1 MSVYGA
7 IQVDHPRL
15 KDNFRVGRRSMNEAN
30 VHSNCI
36 IVRDSHIIA
45 DEARLDVSM
54 LVDEK
59 G

>member
-1 MSVYGA
+1 
-7 IQVDHPRL
+7 
-15 KDNFRVGRRSMNEAN
+15 MNEAN